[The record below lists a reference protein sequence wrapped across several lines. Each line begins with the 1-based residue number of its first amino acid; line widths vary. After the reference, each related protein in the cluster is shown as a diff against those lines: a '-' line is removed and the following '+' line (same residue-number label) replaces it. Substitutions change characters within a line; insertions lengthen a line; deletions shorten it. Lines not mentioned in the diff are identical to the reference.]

1 MSNHFLQRAM
11 KKASS
16 RPMLL
21 ALLMLSA
28 SLSASAFYFE
38 SGGLYYNVLSMGN
51 KTVEVICRSEL
62 ADNANYVEGSVSIP
76 ETVTFSS
83 KNYAVAAI
91 GDHAFRYC
99 NRLTS
104 VSIPNSVTSIGLEA
118 FYGCSGLTSVS
129 IPNSVTFIGDG
140 AFYGCFRLKTVYM
153 QREVPVEC
161 NPYFTDAV
169 LAEATLY
176 VPTGTLE
183 AYRKVDPWKNFT
195 NIMEMDFSGVE
206 EVDAS
211 ESEAIRISVENGVLN
226 VSGLGAQADIMV
238 FDMQGRTVYSGQNRS
253 IGGLTRGLYILK
265 VGAKTLK
272 FSI

>member
-104 VSIPNSVTSIGLEA
+104 VSIPNSVTSIG
-118 FYGCSGLTSVS
+118 
-129 IPNSVTFIGDG
+129 DG
-140 AFYGCFRLKTVYM
+140 AFAGCFSLKTIYM
-153 QREVPVEC
+153 QCEVPVEC

-176 VPTGTLE
+176 VPTGTME
-183 AYRKVDPWKNFT
+183 AYKKVEPWTNFA

-206 EVDAS
+206 EVGAS

-253 IGGLTRGLYILK
+253 VGDLTHGLYILK